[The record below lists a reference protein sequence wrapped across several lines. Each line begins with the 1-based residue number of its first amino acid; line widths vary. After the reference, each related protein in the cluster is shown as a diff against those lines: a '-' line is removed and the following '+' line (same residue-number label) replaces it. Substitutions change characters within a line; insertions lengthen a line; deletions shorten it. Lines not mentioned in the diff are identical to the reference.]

1 MIGLITIDNK
11 KIKELDNENIMHT
24 YGRYDVCLTKGKGVY
39 AYDDNGKKYIDVSSG
54 IGVNSLGYC
63 DDGWVKAVSEQAG
76 TIQHISNYYYNKVAG
91 VLAEKLT
98 KATGLSKVFFGNS
111 GAEANE
117 CAIKV
122 ARKYSFDKYGRG
134 RDHIITLVNSFHG
147 RTIATLSATG
157 QDVFHNYFFPFVE
170 GFDNAIANDIESLK
184 NTITDKTCAVML
196 ETVQGEGGVNILDSE
211 YLQQVRK
218 ICDEKDILLIVDEVQ
233 TGVCRTGKLY
243 GYMHSGIKPDVVT
256 SAKGLGGGLPIGVC
270 MVNDKLKDVM
280 GPSTHG
286 TTFGSNPVVCA
297 GANYIIDTVNT
308 PEFIEEINKKGA
320 YFKEKIEKIKGVK
333 SVRQQGLMIGIEVE
347 GNAGDLAKKCTE
359 NGLLVITAKTLL
371 RMLPPLNIKYEE
383 IDEALAILKK
393 VMEE

>member
-1 MIGLITIDNK
+1 MDNK

-54 IGVNSLGYC
+54 IGVNCLGYC

-134 RDHIITLVNSFHG
+134 RDRIITLVNSFHG

-157 QDVFHNYFFPFVE
+157 QDVFHNYFFPFVD

-184 NTITDKTCAVML
+184 DTITDKTCAVML

-256 SAKGLGGGLPIGVC
+256 SAKGLGGGLPIGIC

-308 PEFIEEINKKGA
+308 PEFIEEVNKKGT
-320 YFKEKIEKIKGVK
+320 YFKEKLEKIKGVK

-347 GNAGDLAKKCTE
+347 GNAGDIAKKCTE

>member
-1 MIGLITIDNK
+1 MDNK

-157 QDVFHNYFFPFVE
+157 QDVFHNYFFPFVD

-184 NTITDKTCAVML
+184 DTITDKTCAVML
-196 ETVQGEGGVNILDSE
+196 ETVQGEGGVNILDFE

-256 SAKGLGGGLPIGVC
+256 SAKGLGGGLPIGIC

-308 PEFIEEINKKGA
+308 PEFIEEVNKKGT
-320 YFKEKIEKIKGVK
+320 YFKEKLEKIKGVK

-347 GNAGDLAKKCTE
+347 GNAGDIAKKCTE

-371 RMLPPLNIKYEE
+371 RMLPPLNIKYDE

>member
-1 MIGLITIDNK
+1 MDNK

-54 IGVNSLGYC
+54 IGVNCLGYC

-157 QDVFHNYFFPFVE
+157 QDVFHNYFFPFVD

-184 NTITDKTCAVML
+184 DTITDKTCAVML

-256 SAKGLGGGLPIGVC
+256 SAKGLGGGLPIGIC

-347 GNAGDLAKKCTE
+347 GNAGDIAKKCTE

>member
-1 MIGLITIDNK
+1 MDNK

-157 QDVFHNYFFPFVE
+157 QDVFHNYFFPFVD

-184 NTITDKTCAVML
+184 DTITDKTCAVML

-256 SAKGLGGGLPIGVC
+256 SAKGLGGGLPIGIC

-308 PEFIEEINKKGA
+308 PEFIEEVNKKGT
-320 YFKEKIEKIKGVK
+320 YFKEKLEKIKGVK

-347 GNAGDLAKKCTE
+347 GNAGDIAKKCTE

>member
-1 MIGLITIDNK
+1 MDNK

-39 AYDDNGKKYIDVSSG
+39 AYDDTGKKYIDVSSG

-320 YFKEKIEKIKGVK
+320 YFKEKIEKIKCVK

-347 GNAGDLAKKCTE
+347 GNAGDIAKKCTE

>member
-1 MIGLITIDNK
+1 MDNK

-54 IGVNSLGYC
+54 IGVNCLGYC

-122 ARKYSFDKYGRG
+122 ARKYSFDKYGKG

-157 QDVFHNYFFPFVE
+157 QDVFHNYFFPFVD

-218 ICDEKDILLIVDEVQ
+218 ISDEKDILLIVDEVQ

-256 SAKGLGGGLPIGVC
+256 SAKGLGGGLPIGIC

-308 PEFIEEINKKGA
+308 PEFIEEVNKKGA

-347 GNAGDLAKKCTE
+347 GNAGDIAKKCTE

>member
-1 MIGLITIDNK
+1 MDNK

-157 QDVFHNYFFPFVE
+157 QGIFHNYFFPFVE

-308 PEFIEEINKKGA
+308 PEFIEEINKKGT
-320 YFKEKIEKIKGVK
+320 YFKEKLEKIKGVK

-347 GNAGDLAKKCTE
+347 GNAGDIAKKCTE

>member
-1 MIGLITIDNK
+1 MDNK

-54 IGVNSLGYC
+54 IGVNCLGYC

-122 ARKYSFDKYGRG
+122 ARKYSFDKYGKG

-157 QDVFHNYFFPFVE
+157 QDVFHNFFFPFVD

-184 NTITDKTCAVML
+184 DTITDKTCAVML

-218 ICDEKDILLIVDEVQ
+218 VCDEKDILLIVDEVQ

-243 GYMHSGIKPDVVT
+243 GYMHSGINPDVVT
-256 SAKGLGGGLPIGVC
+256 SAKGLGGGLPIGIC

-347 GNAGDLAKKCTE
+347 GNAGDIAKKCTE

>member
-1 MIGLITIDNK
+1 MDNK

-157 QDVFHNYFFPFVE
+157 QDVFHNYFFPFVD

-184 NTITDKTCAVML
+184 DTITNKTCAVML

-256 SAKGLGGGLPIGVC
+256 SAKGLGGGLPIGIC

-347 GNAGDLAKKCTE
+347 GNAGDIAKKCTE

>member
-1 MIGLITIDNK
+1 MDNK

-54 IGVNSLGYC
+54 IGVNCLGYC

-134 RDHIITLVNSFHG
+134 RDRIITLVNSFHG

-157 QDVFHNYFFPFVE
+157 QDVFHNYFFPFVD

-184 NTITDKTCAVML
+184 DTITDKTCAVML
-196 ETVQGEGGVNILDSE
+196 ETVQGEGGVNILDSK

-243 GYMHSGIKPDVVT
+243 SYMHSGIKPDVVT
-256 SAKGLGGGLPIGVC
+256 SAKGLGGGLPIGIC

-308 PEFIEEINKKGA
+308 PEFIEEVNKKGA

-347 GNAGDLAKKCTE
+347 GNAGDIAKKCTE

>member
-1 MIGLITIDNK
+1 MDNN

-308 PEFIEEINKKGA
+308 PEFVEEINKKGA

-347 GNAGDLAKKCTE
+347 GNAGDIAKKCTE

>member
-1 MIGLITIDNK
+1 MDNK

-157 QDVFHNYFFPFVE
+157 QDVFHNYFFPFVD

-184 NTITDKTCAVML
+184 DTITDKTCAVML

-256 SAKGLGGGLPIGVC
+256 SAKGLGGGLPIGIC
-270 MVNDKLKDVM
+270 MVNDKLKNVM

-320 YFKEKIEKIKGVK
+320 YFKEKLEKIKGVK

-347 GNAGDLAKKCTE
+347 GNAGDIAKKCTE

>member
-1 MIGLITIDNK
+1 MDNK

-54 IGVNSLGYC
+54 IGVNCLGYC

-157 QDVFHNYFFPFVE
+157 QDVFHNYFFPFVD

-256 SAKGLGGGLPIGVC
+256 SAKGLGGGLPIGIC

-280 GPSTHG
+280 VPSTHG

-297 GANYIIDTVNT
+297 GADYIIDTVNT

-347 GNAGDLAKKCTE
+347 GNAGDIAKKCTE

>member
-1 MIGLITIDNK
+1 MDNK

-157 QDVFHNYFFPFVE
+157 QDVFHNYFFPFVD

-184 NTITDKTCAVML
+184 DTITDKTCAVML

-256 SAKGLGGGLPIGVC
+256 SAKGLGGGLPIGIC

-308 PEFIEEINKKGA
+308 PEFIEEVNKKGA
-320 YFKEKIEKIKGVK
+320 YFKEKLEKIKGVK

-347 GNAGDLAKKCTE
+347 GNAGDIAKKCTE

>member
-1 MIGLITIDNK
+1 MDNK

-54 IGVNSLGYC
+54 IGVNCLGYC

-122 ARKYSFDKYGRG
+122 ARKYSFDKYGKG
-134 RDHIITLVNSFHG
+134 RDRIITLVNSFHG

-157 QDVFHNYFFPFVE
+157 QDVFHNYFFPFVD

-256 SAKGLGGGLPIGVC
+256 SAKGLGGGLPIGIC

-347 GNAGDLAKKCTE
+347 GNAGDIAKKCTE

>member
-1 MIGLITIDNK
+1 MDNK

-39 AYDDNGKKYIDVSSG
+39 AYDDSGKKYIDVSSG
-54 IGVNSLGYC
+54 IGVNCLGYC

-157 QDVFHNYFFPFVE
+157 QDVFHNYFFPFVD

-256 SAKGLGGGLPIGVC
+256 SAKGLGGGLPIGIC
-270 MVNDKLKDVM
+270 TVNDKLKDVM

-308 PEFIEEINKKGA
+308 PEFIEEVNKKGT
-320 YFKEKIEKIKGVK
+320 YFKEKLEKIKGVK

-347 GNAGDLAKKCTE
+347 GNAGDIAKKCTE
-359 NGLLVITAKTLL
+359 NGLLVIIAKTLL

>member
-1 MIGLITIDNK
+1 MDNK

-54 IGVNSLGYC
+54 IGVNCLGYC

-134 RDHIITLVNSFHG
+134 RDRIITLVNSFHG

-157 QDVFHNYFFPFVE
+157 QDVFHNYFFPFVD

-184 NTITDKTCAVML
+184 DTITNKTCAVML

-256 SAKGLGGGLPIGVC
+256 SAKGLGGGLPIGIC

-308 PEFIEEINKKGA
+308 PEFIEEVNKKGT
-320 YFKEKIEKIKGVK
+320 YFKEKLEKIKGVK
-333 SVRQQGLMIGIEVE
+333 SVRQQGLMIGIEGE
-347 GNAGDLAKKCTE
+347 GNAGDIAKKCTE

>member
-1 MIGLITIDNK
+1 MDNK

-54 IGVNSLGYC
+54 IGVNCLGYC

-134 RDHIITLVNSFHG
+134 RDRIITLVNSFHG

-157 QDVFHNYFFPFVE
+157 QDVFHNYFFPFVD

-184 NTITDKTCAVML
+184 DTITNKTCAVML

-256 SAKGLGGGLPIGVC
+256 SAKGLGGGLPIGIC

-308 PEFIEEINKKGA
+308 PEFIEEINKKGT
-320 YFKEKIEKIKGVK
+320 YFKEKLEKIKGVK

-347 GNAGDLAKKCTE
+347 GNAGDIAKKCTE

>member
-1 MIGLITIDNK
+1 MDNK

-54 IGVNSLGYC
+54 IGVNCLGYC

-122 ARKYSFDKYGRG
+122 ARKYSFDKYGKG

-157 QDVFHNYFFPFVE
+157 QDVFHNYFFPFVD

-184 NTITDKTCAVML
+184 DTITDKTCAVML

-256 SAKGLGGGLPIGVC
+256 SAKGLGGGLPIGIC

-308 PEFIEEINKKGA
+308 PEFIEEVNKKGA
-320 YFKEKIEKIKGVK
+320 YFKEKLEKIKGVK

-347 GNAGDLAKKCTE
+347 GNAGDIAKKCTE

>member
-1 MIGLITIDNK
+1 MDNK

-76 TIQHISNYYYNKVAG
+76 TIQHISNYYYNKVAS

-347 GNAGDLAKKCTE
+347 GNAGDIAKKCTE
-359 NGLLVITAKTLL
+359 NGLLVITAKALL

>member
-1 MIGLITIDNK
+1 MDNK

-39 AYDDNGKKYIDVSSG
+39 AYDDTGKKYIDVSSG

-63 DDGWVKAVSEQAG
+63 HDGWVKAVSEQAG

-347 GNAGDLAKKCTE
+347 GNAGDIAKKCTE

>member
-1 MIGLITIDNK
+1 MDNK

-39 AYDDNGKKYIDVSSG
+39 AYDDSGKKYIDVSSG
-54 IGVNSLGYC
+54 IGVNCLGYC

-157 QDVFHNYFFPFVE
+157 QDVFHNYFFPFVD
-170 GFDNAIANDIESLK
+170 GFDNAIANDIESLED
-184 NTITDKTCAVML
+184 TITDKTCAVML

-256 SAKGLGGGLPIGVC
+256 SAKGLGGGLPIGIC

-308 PEFIEEINKKGA
+308 PEFIEEINKKGT
-320 YFKEKIEKIKGVK
+320 YFKEKLEKIKGVK

-347 GNAGDLAKKCTE
+347 GNAGDIAKKCTE

>member
-1 MIGLITIDNK
+1 MDNK
-11 KIKELDNENIMHT
+11 IIKELDNENIMHT

-54 IGVNSLGYC
+54 IGVNCLGYC
-63 DDGWVKAVSEQAG
+63 DDGWVKAVSEQAA

-157 QDVFHNYFFPFVE
+157 QDVFHNYFFPFVD

-211 YLQQVRK
+211 YLKQVRE

-256 SAKGLGGGLPIGVC
+256 SAKGLGGGLPIGIC
-270 MVNDKLKDVM
+270 MVNEKLENVM

-297 GANYIIDTVNT
+297 GANYIFDTVNT
-308 PEFIEEINKKGA
+308 PEFLEEISKKGA
-320 YFKEKIEKIKGVK
+320 YFKEKLEKIKGVK

-347 GNAGDLAKKCTE
+347 GTAGDIAKKCTE
-359 NGLLVITAKTLL
+359 NGLLVITAKALL

-393 VMEE
+393 VMED

>member
-1 MIGLITIDNK
+1 MDNK

-320 YFKEKIEKIKGVK
+320 YFKEKLEKIKGVK
-333 SVRQQGLMIGIEVE
+333 SVRQQGLMIGIEVK
-347 GNAGDLAKKCTE
+347 GNAGDIAKKCTE

>member
-1 MIGLITIDNK
+1 MDNK

-333 SVRQQGLMIGIEVE
+333 SVRQHGLMIGIEVE
-347 GNAGDLAKKCTE
+347 GNAGDIAKKCTE

>member
-1 MIGLITIDNK
+1 MDNK

-54 IGVNSLGYC
+54 IGVNCLGYC

-134 RDHIITLVNSFHG
+134 RDRIITLVNSFHG

-157 QDVFHNYFFPFVE
+157 QDVFHNFFFPFVE

-256 SAKGLGGGLPIGVC
+256 SAKGLGGGLPIGIC

-347 GNAGDLAKKCTE
+347 GNAGDIAKKCTE

>member
-1 MIGLITIDNK
+1 MDNK

-54 IGVNSLGYC
+54 IGVNCLGYC

-98 KATGLSKVFFGNS
+98 KATGLSKVFLGNS

-157 QDVFHNYFFPFVE
+157 QDVFHNYFFPFVD

-184 NTITDKTCAVML
+184 DTITDKTCAVML

-256 SAKGLGGGLPIGVC
+256 SAKGLGGGLPIGIC

-308 PEFIEEINKKGA
+308 PEFIEEVNKKGT
-320 YFKEKIEKIKGVK
+320 YFKEKLEKIKGVK

-347 GNAGDLAKKCTE
+347 GNAGDIAKKCTE

>member
-1 MIGLITIDNK
+1 MDNK

-157 QDVFHNYFFPFVE
+157 QDVFHNYFFPFVD

-184 NTITDKTCAVML
+184 DTITDKTCAVML

-233 TGVCRTGKLY
+233 TGVCRTGKFY

-256 SAKGLGGGLPIGVC
+256 SAKGLGGGLPIGIC

-308 PEFIEEINKKGA
+308 PEFIEEVNKKGA

-347 GNAGDLAKKCTE
+347 GNAGDIAKKCTE